1 MKNHAMVLEQ
11 IRRLVGDAL
20 QIEPEDITENTVF
33 RDDLGADSLEVYQ
46 IVMAVEQ
53 EFDLELEQS
62 MSDVRVRTVGELAER
77 VTAAMKM

>member
-20 QIEPEDITENTVF
+20 QLEPEDITENTVF